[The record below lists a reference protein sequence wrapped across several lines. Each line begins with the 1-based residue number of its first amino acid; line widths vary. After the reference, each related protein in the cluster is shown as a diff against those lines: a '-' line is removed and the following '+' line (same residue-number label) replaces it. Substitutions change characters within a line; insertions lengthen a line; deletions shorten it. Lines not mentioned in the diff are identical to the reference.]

1 MRVEFD
7 GITVTDWA
15 LLASTCDE
23 DEAAASDSDDSGNPG
38 DAEIADGADV
48 VVDDDDDDDSGEEAA
63 TEDDAREKRCEADT
77 ELEADADVELRS
89 ELVAVDVFIAG
100 TVKVPRLSNVTAT
113 SAVGAGI

>member
-48 VVDDDDDDDSGEEAA
+48 VVDDDDDDGEEAA
-63 TEDDAREKRCEADT
+63 TEDDAREERCEADT
-77 ELEADADVELRS
+77 GLEADADVELRS
-89 ELVAVDVFIAG
+89 ELVAVDVFTAG